1 MDSQFFR
8 ESFHFSSESEIPLY
22 EQLLSYL
29 RLMIQI
35 GQLKPG
41 DRLIPEN
48 ELCTILQ
55 VSRTTVR
62 QAMDQLVSDGLIV
75 RYKGRGSFVA
85 SPKMKRPIHYLY
97 NFTENIRELG
107 ATPSSLVLS
116 AQVEIAD
123 EALIRQL
130 ELPVGQAQVFH
141 LVRIRCANETPVL
154 LEDTYI
160 PYYLCQGIETTDFS
174 HHSLYQTLEET
185 YQLKLYHATETIE
198 AILMGATD
206 ADKLQ
211 CCAGIPGYRIT
222 RCSQLES
229 GHPFEYTSSITNAQR
244 CMFQLELYK
253 HNHPSKPTV
262 NFHRQVT
269 L

>member
-123 EALIRQL
+123 EALIHQL
-130 ELPVGQAQVFH
+130 ELPVGQKK
-141 LVRIRCANETPVL
+141 
-154 LEDTYI
+154 
-160 PYYLCQGIETTDFS
+160 
-174 HHSLYQTLEET
+174 SLML
-185 YQLKLYHATETIE
+185 
-198 AILMGATD
+198 GVD
-206 ADKLQ
+206 
-211 CCAGIPGYRIT
+211 
-222 RCSQLES
+222 
-229 GHPFEYTSSITNAQR
+229 
-244 CMFQLELYK
+244 
-253 HNHPSKPTV
+253 V
-262 NFHRQVT
+262 NKT
-269 L
+269 